1 MVFNYLFIFVS
12 ILLILNLSNLIIS
25 NFEHYL
31 YNIYL
36 QNYIYTCRIHVS
48 LFFKVVVSPY
58 RRIRIGI
65 S

>member
-36 QNYIYTCRIHVS
+36 
-48 LFFKVVVSPY
+48 
-58 RRIRIGI
+58 
-65 S
+65 